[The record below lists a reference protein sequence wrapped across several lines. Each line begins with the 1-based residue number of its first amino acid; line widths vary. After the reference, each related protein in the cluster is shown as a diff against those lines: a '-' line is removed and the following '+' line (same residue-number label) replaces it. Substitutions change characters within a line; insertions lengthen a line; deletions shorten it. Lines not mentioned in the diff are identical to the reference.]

1 MTAPNQSTQVKRGFA
16 LRALD
21 MVERVGNRLPDPIT
35 LFIILALA
43 VIAVSWIAAS
53 MNVSAVHPG
62 TGETI
67 TAVNLLSAEG
77 LRRILTQAVAN
88 FAAFP
93 PLGLVIV
100 VVIGI
105 GVTEHSGLISVA
117 LRALVGAVPRSLLT
131 ATVVFA
137 GIMSSMAV
145 DAGYV
150 VLVPMGAMLFA
161 AVGRHPLA
169 GLAAA
174 FAGVSGGFSSNL
186 LITSID
192 PLLSGLSEAAAQ
204 MVDENYVVHPTA
216 NYYFMAVSV
225 FLVTALGTW
234 VTARFVEPR
243 LGEWD
248 PSHGE
253 AQESE
258 LQLAE
263 ATEREKK
270 GLRAAGLTFL
280 AFMVLLAILVIPSNG
295 ILRDPAAVAAGQPWY
310 IQIAPFLG
318 GIVPIIMIMFLLL
331 GIVYGKVAGTIK
343 SDRDVARMSS
353 SAVAVLGSYIV
364 LAFAAAQFIA
374 YFDWSNLGRILAIGG
389 ANTLQGMGFT
399 GVPLLVAFVAV
410 SAFINLFIGS
420 ASAKWAIMAPVF
432 VPMLMF
438 MGYSPE
444 LTQAAYRVGDSTT
457 NVITPLMPYF
467 PVVIAFVQKYD
478 KRAGLGTLISMMLPY
493 SIVFLIGWTILFAI
507 WMLMGWP
514 LGPGVPMEYV
524 PG

>member
-1 MTAPNQSTQVKRGFA
+1 
-16 LRALD
+16 
-21 MVERVGNRLPDPIT
+21 
-35 LFIILALA
+35 
-43 VIAVSWIAAS
+43 
-53 MNVSAVHPG
+53 
-62 TGETI
+62 
-67 TAVNLLSAEG
+67 
-77 LRRILTQAVAN
+77 
-88 FAAFP
+88 
-93 PLGLVIV
+93 GLVIV

-105 GVTEHSGLISVA
+105 GVMEHSGLISVA

-270 GLRAAGLTFL
+270 GLRAAGLTLL
-280 AFMVLLAILVIPSNG
+280 AFMVLLAILVGPSNG
-295 ILRDPAAVAAGQPWY
+295 ILRGPAAVAAGQPWY
-310 IQIAPFLG
+310 SRIAPCLG

-364 LAFAAAQFIA
+364 L
-374 YFDWSNLGRILAIGG
+374 
-389 ANTLQGMGFT
+389 
-399 GVPLLVAFVAV
+399 
-410 SAFINLFIGS
+410 
-420 ASAKWAIMAPVF
+420 
-432 VPMLMF
+432 
-438 MGYSPE
+438 
-444 LTQAAYRVGDSTT
+444 
-457 NVITPLMPYF
+457 
-467 PVVIAFVQKYD
+467 
-478 KRAGLGTLISMMLPY
+478 
-493 SIVFLIGWTILFAI
+493 
-507 WMLMGWP
+507 
-514 LGPGVPMEYV
+514 
-524 PG
+524 